1 MKGNYLFPAIF
12 GFICVC
18 IILTHGQWI
27 SIAAGVYFFFRIVTL
42 KSKRIMMNSLLTA
55 FFISITVL
63 TASSTNHTQ
72 LNENEQKFIVQLED
86 GEYKVDGNQLQFYG
100 NIIETEQK
108 SSLKE
113 KVVVFYRFHSEQ
125 EKNEWLKGSMQSK
138 LLVLGELVH
147 PSGQRNPGEFD
158 YARFLYSKRVHWIV
172 QAEKIKKIEKKA
184 AGNKVRINLTQV
196 KVNVT
201 SHIEATLPKRIGSY
215 IKTLWLGN
223 MEAFDQNT
231 TGNFKQLGILHLI
244 SISGLHIHFIFT
256 SLSNCLLRIG
266 ITREKAYF
274 ILIGSLIIFG
284 SFVGWGTG
292 PFRAITSMV
301 ITSTTRQYK
310 LPLTS
315 KDSWS
320 LTLIAALLIN
330 PYQIYS
336 AGFQLS
342 YLLSLIL
349 LLFSTT
355 YLSDTTSYV
364 SKNLRLSFLMAVSST
379 PILIFHFFEFAWISI
394 FANLLFV
401 PFFSWILLP
410 LAAVLLFSYPFS
422 DTLAFQTITSYFDKL
437 FILPEKAAQ
446 LLADI
451 PYSTIITGRFSSVG
465 FVILTIVVLYWFVA
479 LESGHRKKPASLL
492 LLFVFISLLLTRQ
505 YNPSGKVIMIDV
517 GQGDAILIKTP
528 WNSGNYLIDTG
539 GKISYKQ
546 EGWQMRRKENSIAK
560 KTLIPLLK
568 YYGISSLE
576 QVIISHGDN
585 DHYGELREL
594 SETIKIKQVLFAKG
608 TRHKESFDQT
618 VKDIQTKNTR
628 LIEILAEREKRV
640 IVGPRLAVLWPI
652 EEGTGGNED
661 SLVLYGKIGGK
672 YWLFTGD
679 LDSKGENNI
688 VRYYPNLSV
697 DILKIGHH
705 GSKTSTGELLL
716 ERLKPSTSLISAGR
730 NNLYGHPHSEVIT
743 RLKKHKSIL
752 YRTDKQGA
760 IIYSYNNWIGNK
772 KRVEFKTMNP

>member
-27 SIAAGVYFFFRIVTL
+27 SVIAGVYFFFRLIVL
-42 KSKRIMMNSLLTA
+42 KNQRIIMSSLLTA
-55 FFISITVL
+55 FFISITVFI
-63 TASSTNHTQ
+63 ASSTNYTQ
-72 LNENEQKFIVQLED
+72 LKENEQKFVIQLEN
-86 GEYKVDGNQLQFYG
+86 GEYKVDGKQLQFYG
-100 NIIETEQK
+100 NIIKTEKK

-125 EKNEWLKGSMQSK
+125 EKNEWLKGNSQSK

-158 YARFLYSKRVHWIV
+158 YAKFLYSKRIHWII
-172 QAEKIKKIEKKA
+172 QAEKIEKKP
-184 AGNKVRINLTQV
+184 AGKKARTNFAQIKID
-196 KVNVT
+196 VT
-201 SHIEATLPKRIGSY
+201 NHIETTLPKRIGSY

-223 MEAFDQNT
+223 MEAFDKNT
-231 TGNFKQLGILHLI
+231 ISNFKQLGILHLI
-244 SISGLHIHFIFT
+244 SISGLHVHFIFT

-266 ITREKAYF
+266 LTREKTYF
-274 ILIGSLIIFG
+274 VLMGSLIIFG

-301 ITSTTRQYK
+301 ITSTTLQYR

-336 AGFQLS
+336 VGFQLS

-349 LLFSTT
+349 LLFSAT
-355 YLSDTTSYV
+355 YLSDTASCV
-364 SKNLRLSFLMAVSST
+364 LQNLRLSFLMAVSST
-379 PILIFHFFEFAWISI
+379 PILIFHFFEFAWIGI

-401 PFFSWILLP
+401 PFFSGILLP
-410 LAAVLLFSYPFS
+410 LAAVLLCSYPFS
-422 DTLAFQTITSYFDKL
+422 DTLTFQTITSYFDKL
-437 FILPEKAAQ
+437 LILPEKAAQ

-465 FVILTIVVLYWFVA
+465 FVILTIALLYWFAA
-479 LESGHRKKPASLL
+479 LESGHKKKPASLL
-492 LLFVFISLLLTRQ
+492 LFFVFISLLLTRQ
-505 YNPSGKVIMIDV
+505 YTPFGKVIMIDV

-539 GKISYKQ
+539 GKISYQQ
-546 EGWQMRRKENSIAK
+546 EGWQTRKKENSIAK

-568 YYGISSLE
+568 YYGISSLK

-585 DHYGELREL
+585 DHYGELEEL
-594 SETIKIKQVLFAKG
+594 SETIKIKQILFGKG

-618 VKDIQTKNTR
+618 VKKIQTKNTK
-628 LIEILAEREKRV
+628 LTEVVAIREKR
-640 IVGPRLAVLWPI
+640 IIIGPRLSVLWPI
-652 EEGTGGNED
+652 EEGTGENED
-661 SLVLYGKIGGK
+661 SLVLYGKIGEK

-679 LDSKGENNI
+679 LDSKGENDI
-688 VRYYPNLSV
+688 VRYYPNLTV
-697 DILKIGHH
+697 DILKVGHH

-716 ERLKPSTSLISAGR
+716 ERLKPSISLISAGR
-730 NNLYGHPHSEVIT
+730 NNSYGHPHSEVIT
-743 RLKKHKSIL
+743 RLKKYKSIL
-752 YRTDKQGA
+752 YRTDEQGA
-760 IIYSYNNWIGNK
+760 IIYSYNNWFGNAK
-772 KRVEFKTMNP
+772 KEEFKTMSP